1 MIAYERRGM
10 SLTYLEMGENEW
22 WNTTERLETVGSSPS
37 SNRLGSEASIIK
49 CTHFCDNGTNTT
61 LINLSARK
69 PIQGDG
75 FGSARVIDSIGSMV
89 FVIVHDFDLIGDP
102 TK

>member
-37 SNRLGSEASIIK
+37 SNRLGSEGPQLL
-49 CTHFCDNGTNTT
+49 NV
-61 LINLSARK
+61 LISVTMGR
-69 PIQGDG
+69 I
-75 FGSARVIDSIGSMV
+75 R
-89 FVIVHDFDLIGDP
+89 H
-102 TK
+102 